1 MSCLFRFWNVV
12 LLEVKFKCLLLKNC
26 FSSSE
31 QCFSSAERR
40 LSGLI
45 NADGKVR
52 RILMTPVLL
61 TWDWEFLNMP
71 MFNLILMLPNL
82 AKLLLVC
89 FFLSATF
96 HWNFLPFLSFLGH
109 GYIRYIIHSWSLSK
123 QHSMTSEVCWKPVPR
138 QVYFTINHAHWRL
151 WLYFWYVSG
160 SCFSCSQ
167 TIFIYILF
175 NYYSC
180 LNIVRA
186 FPWKA
191 EEEGSWSLFIF
202 LPELGLGSVSPPL
215 EVCM

>member
-1 MSCLFRFWNVV
+1 MKL
-12 LLEVKFKCLLLKNC
+12 KCLLLKNY

-61 TWDWEFLNMP
+61 AWDWEFLNTP
-71 MFNLILMLPNL
+71 VFNLILMLPNL
-82 AKLLLVC
+82 AKLLLVR
-89 FFLSATF
+89 FFLSVTL
-96 HWNFLPFLSFLGH
+96 HWNFWPFQSFLGH
-109 GYIRYIIHSWSLSK
+109 GYIRCIIHSWSLSK

-167 TIFIYILF
+167 MIFIIFSLIILLVWTLWEHF
-175 NYYSC
+175 LGRQRKPTYLRPVYTSPWTWSWQC
-180 LNIVRA
+180 LSS
-186 FPWKA
+186 F
-191 EEEGSWSLFIF
+191 G
-202 LPELGLGSVSPPL
+202 GLHVGVTWQL
-215 EVCM
+215 MH

>member
-1 MSCLFRFWNVV
+1 M
-12 LLEVKFKCLLLKNC
+12 KFKCLLLKNY

-45 NADGKVR
+45 NTDGKVR

-71 MFNLILMLPNL
+71 VFNLILMLPNL
-82 AKLLLVC
+82 AKLLLVR
-89 FFLSATF
+89 FFLSVTF
-96 HWNFLPFLSFLGH
+96 HWNFRPFQSFLGH
-109 GYIRYIIHSWSLSK
+109 GYIRCIIHSWSLSK

-151 WLYFWYVSG
+151 WLYFWYVNG

-167 TIFIYILF
+167 MIFIYILF
-175 NYYSC
+175 NYSSC

-186 FPWKA
+186 FPWKV
-191 EEEGSWSLFIF
+191 EESLPTWGLFIL
-202 LPELGLGSVSPPL
+202 LPELGLGSVSLPL